1 MITLIQPPG
10 MFGLA
15 GSSSPPCMKLET
27 WLRIAGVPYEA
38 APWPPTKAP
47 PKGKFPF
54 IEDEG
59 ALMGDSTLIID
70 HLVRTRKVDPDEG
83 LSPAER
89 AISLAFRRM
98 VKEHLYWVLMH
109 GRYRDPAG
117 WAVYREVLASM
128 FMFPGAPDEVRS
140 EAYAAVDGIQQTVLQ
155 QLAAQGLGRHDGAEI
170 HALGIADL
178 TAISDFLGDKAF
190 FMGDRPTT
198 ADAAV
203 YAYLA
208 HLVDVPFE
216 DPPARFARGRENL
229 TAYCARMR
237 ARFYGAQ

>member
-1 MITLIQPPG
+1 MKSPD
-10 MFGLA
+10 
-15 GSSSPPCMKLET
+15 SSARTTVVPMAMTGAFRSRARFT
-27 WLRIAGVPYEA
+27 AAATSALRAPSGGGPA
-38 APWPPTKAP
+38 AARVDAEKVSA
-47 PKGKFPF
+47 
-54 IEDEG
+54 
-59 ALMGDSTLIID
+59 IID

-155 QLAAQGLGRHDGAEI
+155 QLADQWCRRNALAQRHRVDPDPALAEGRQADRE
-170 HALGIADL
+170 AL
-178 TAISDFLGDKAF
+178 
-190 FMGDRPTT
+190 
-198 ADAAV
+198 ADAPRR
-203 YAYLA
+203 LIGGIGR
-208 HLVDVPFE
+208 PRI
-216 DPPARFARGRENL
+216 ARA
-229 TAYCARMR
+229 
-237 ARFYGAQ
+237 